1 MHSSWQRELEAQKEK
16 PTMDTILGVMSGVYE
31 RWAKALEWESEAS
44 LSLNPDSL
52 EQSLVNG
59 QVSCFT
65 AQGRSAFHE
74 AQIRGTCVNK
84 MYAVTHERVFN
95 ATSFS
100 VDTPLN
106 TVVSEVGIRFFY
118 EDGTDMLQKLVHA
131 GIMEELEVHDDGGSS
146 KR

>member
-1 MHSSWQRELEAQKEK
+1 MLHR
-16 PTMDTILGVMSGVYE
+16 
-31 RWAKALEWESEAS
+31 AKALSR
-44 LSLNPDSL
+44 
-52 EQSLVNG
+52 G
-59 QVSCFT
+59 GT
-65 AQGRSAFHE
+65 FHE
-74 AQIRGTCVNK
+74 AQVRGTCVNK

-131 GIMEELEVHDDGGSS
+131 GIMEVLENVKKDTRTLVDSVAWPHQGQRPRNAPSRASLTSCPRQWTGERTEASQ
-146 KR
+146 RRNETRIRETHLRE